1 MNKKMTKQELKN
13 YIISE
18 AKRLFVEN
26 EFDFVK
32 SAIES
37 ASGDN
42 VEKREQAD
50 DGSDLYWSLTDEFV
64 NYYIGGDNEDDII
77 KYNAQ
82 TGERYPIGN
91 LKHYNEPRR
100 AKDEPDSLYFE
111 NEEILKN
118 YIISEAKKCYKTI
131 LLD

>member
-1 MNKKMTKQELKN
+1 MSKKFTKKDLRD

-50 DGSDLYWSLTDEFV
+50 DGSDLYWSLTDEYV

-91 LKHYNEPRR
+91 LKNYDEPRR
-100 AKDEPDSLYFE
+100 EKDDPDSLYFE

-118 YIISEAKKCYKTI
+118 YIISEAKKM
-131 LLD
+131 L

>member
-100 AKDEPDSLYFE
+100 EKDEPDSLYFE
-111 NEEILKN
+111 NEKTLKN
-118 YIISEAKKCYKTI
+118 YIVSEAKKM
-131 LLD
+131 L